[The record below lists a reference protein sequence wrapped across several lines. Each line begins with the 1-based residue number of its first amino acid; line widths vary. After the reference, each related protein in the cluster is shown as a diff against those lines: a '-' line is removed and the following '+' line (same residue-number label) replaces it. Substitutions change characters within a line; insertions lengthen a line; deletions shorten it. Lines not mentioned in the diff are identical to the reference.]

1 MCYLKND
8 NPLRKNTIKRA
19 IFQRCLRKS
28 EREYLRGVNLN
39 DTIKRVET
47 KTCFKYPERE
57 YLRGANLN
65 DTIKRA
71 KNQG

>member
-1 MCYLKND
+1 VSILD
-8 NPLRKNTIKRA
+8 H
-19 IFQRCLRKS
+19 Q
-28 EREYLRGVNLN
+28 VN

-71 KNQG
+71 KTKDKAQNELTTDD